1 MPFIGL
7 TGGLGTGKTTVLNL
21 FKRLGAKT
29 ISADTIVHDLLKR
42 SVIRKKL
49 TSCLGKDILMKRF
62 SRTYINKKR
71 MAEIIFNDAQK
82 RKAAEEI
89 IHPEVMKIAL
99 QKKKILLKKNRRA
112 VIVFEVPLLF
122 EADFQDIFDKIIVVF
137 CRKDTTLKR
146 LAQLGLSRE
155 QAIQRIKTQMPL
167 TKKKAQADVVINNN
181 SGIRNTREQV
191 EKIFQELVS

>member
-21 FKRLGAKT
+21 FKKLGAKT

-42 SVIRKKL
+42 SGIRKKL
-49 TSCLGKDILMKRF
+49 TSCLGKDILMKRA

-71 MAEIIFNDAQK
+71 MAEVIFNDPQK
-82 RKAAEEI
+82 RKATEEI
-89 IHPEVMKIAL
+89 IHPEVKKIAL
-99 QKKKILLKKNRRA
+99 QKKQIMLKKNKKA
-112 VIVFEVPLLF
+112 LIIFEVPLLF
-122 EADFQDIFDKIIVVF
+122 EAGFQNIFDKIIVVF

-155 QAIQRIKTQMPL
+155 QAIQRIKAQMPL
-167 TKKKAQADVVINNN
+167 TEKKAQADLVINNN
-181 SGIRNTREQV
+181 SDIGETKEQV
-191 EKIFQELVS
+191 EKIFQKLVS